1 MKTLRYFFK
10 RLIYRPYWRYLIAD
24 AVALL
29 LSVLIVL
36 AWFPLSTQVPFQ
48 KYSVFVLIFSLMW
61 LLFSYICHRYI
72 PVKYMKMGKDVRRM
86 LMASVLLFGG
96 MCGYMV
102 IMEGRHFSIWV
113 LLTIWGVMMAV
124 SVLFLIFKHAYR
136 YALDADDT
144 PIEAPKRA
152 PQTVLYAAHVISN
165 DDKRALRDSILEF
178 APEKALRY
186 VEKNVDLYSSN
197 TFTLRSTDLY
207 NIKKLPNYR
216 FDVLVNFMPLNQ
228 IRGVNKLF
236 TTVNDKLPDNG
247 IWICCYEPQSVTK
260 RNILNRYPPLV
271 GWIYYAA
278 FFCYKR
284 VLPKLFMTSRLYFD
298 ITEGKNRV
306 LSKAEVMGRLC
317 YCGFEILD
325 ERKKGDL
332 NYVVARRKFRPEIT
346 VRRLYGILVKLNRV
360 GKNGKLFKVYKFR
373 TMHPYSEFLQAYIYE
388 RYSLQ
393 EGGKFNH
400 DIRVTTLGR
409 LMRRYWVDELPML
422 INLIKGNMKLVG
434 VRPISQHYFSL
445 YSKELQEKRT
455 HHKPGLLPPFYADMP
470 KTLEEIE
477 ASEMRYLIMCEQ
489 RGTLTTDFIYFWKII
504 HTIVFKHAHS
514 N

>member
-1 MKTLRYFFK
+1 M
-10 RLIYRPYWRYLIAD
+10 PYLIAD
-24 AVALL
+24 IIVLVV
-29 LSVLIVL
+29 SVVVVL
-36 AWFPLSTQVPFQ
+36 AWFPLSTEVPFQ
-48 KYSVFVLIFSLMW
+48 KYSVYMCVFSAVW
-61 LLFSYICHRYI
+61 LLLSYLCRRYV
-72 PVKYMKMGKDVRRM
+72 PVKYMKMGKDVFR
-86 LMASVLLFGG
+86 LLFAAVGVFG
-96 MCGYMV
+96 TMCGYMWLY
-102 IMEGRHFSIWV
+102 EGRNFSVWV
-113 LLTIWGVMMAV
+113 LLTIWLAMLAA
-124 SVLFLIFKHAYR
+124 SLLFLVLKHAYR
-136 YALDADDT
+136 YALDQDDV
-144 PIEAPKRA
+144 PLVAPKRE
-152 PQTVLYAAHVISN
+152 PQTVLKAAEYLSE
-165 DDKRALRDSILEF
+165 DEKRALQESILEF
-178 APEKALRY
+178 APEKVLRY
-186 VEKNVDLYSSN
+186 VEKNVDLYSTN

-216 FDVLVNFMPLNQ
+216 FDAIVNFMPLNQ

-260 RNILNRYPPLV
+260 RNILNRFPLLI
-271 GWIYYAA
+271 GWLYYLA

-317 YCGFEILD
+317 YCGFEIVD

-332 NYVVARRKFRPEIT
+332 SYVVARRKFRPEIT
-346 VRRLYGILVKLNRV
+346 ARRLYGIFVKLNRV
-360 GKNGKLFKVYKFR
+360 GKNGKMFKVYKFR

-400 DIRVTTLGR
+400 DIRVTSLGR
-409 LMRRYWVDELPML
+409 FMRRCWMDELPML
-422 INLIKGNMKLVG
+422 FNLLKGDMKLVG
-434 VRPISQHYFSL
+434 VRPISKHYFSL
-445 YSKELQEKRT
+445 YSQELQEKRVRHT
-455 HHKPGLLPPFYADMP
+455 PGLLPPFYADMP

-477 ASEMRYLIMCEQ
+477 ASEMRYLTMCEEK
-489 RGTLTTDFIYFWKII
+489 GTLATDFVYFWKIFY
-504 HTIVFKHAHS
+504 TIVFKRARS

>member
-1 MKTLRYFFK
+1 MKI
-10 RLIYRPYWRYLIAD
+10 IYRPYWRYVIAD
-24 AVALL
+24 AIALL
-29 LSVLIVL
+29 VSVLIVL
-36 AWFPLSTQVPFQ
+36 AWFPLSTAVPFQ
-48 KYSVFVLIFSLMW
+48 KYSVFVLIFSTMW
-61 LLFSYICHRYI
+61 LLFGYICHRYV
-72 PVKYMKMGKDVRRM
+72 PVKYMKMGKDVRRL

-96 MCGYMV
+96 MSGYMAW
-102 IMEGRHFSIWV
+102 MEGRHFSIWV
-113 LLTIWGVMMAV
+113 LLTLWLAMMGV
-124 SVLFLIFKHAYR
+124 SIIFLIFKHAYR
-136 YALDADDT
+136 YALDADEQ
-144 PIEAPKRA
+144 PIEAPKRT
-152 PQTVLYAAHVISN
+152 PQGVLYPAQQISEN
-165 DDKRALRDSILEF
+165 DRQEMQEGILEF
-178 APEKALRY
+178 AEEKVLRY
-186 VEKNVDLYSSN
+186 VEKNINLYSTN

-207 NIKKLPNYR
+207 NIKKLPSYR
-216 FDVLVNFMPLNQ
+216 FDAIVNFMPLNQ

-260 RNILNRYPPLV
+260 RNILNRFPPV
-271 GWIYYAA
+271 IGWMYYIA

-284 VLPKLFMTSRLYFD
+284 VLPKMFMTSRLYFD

-317 YCGFEILD
+317 YCGFEIID

-346 VRRLYGILVKLNRV
+346 ARRLYGILVKLKRV

-400 DIRVTTLGR
+400 DIRVTSLGR
-409 LMRRYWVDELPML
+409 FMRRCWIDELPML
-422 INLIKGNMKLVG
+422 FNLLKGDMKLVG
-434 VRPISQHYFSL
+434 VRPISKHYFSL
-445 YSKELQEKRT
+445 YSQELQEKRVR
-455 HHKPGLLPPFYADMP
+455 HKPGLLPPFYADMP

-477 ASEMRYLIMCEQ
+477 ASEMRYLTMCEEK
-489 RGTLTTDFIYFWKII
+489 GTLVTDFVYFWRIVCTII
-504 HTIVFKHAHS
+504 FKRAHS
-514 N
+514 A

>member
-1 MKTLRYFFK
+1 M
-10 RLIYRPYWRYLIAD
+10 RLIYRPYWRYVIAD
-24 AVALL
+24 AIALL
-29 LSVLIVL
+29 VSVLIVL
-36 AWFPLSTQVPFQ
+36 AWFPLSTAVPFQ
-48 KYSVFVLIFSLMW
+48 KYSVFVVVFSVMW
-61 LLFSYICHRYI
+61 LLAGYACHRYV
-72 PVKYMKMGKDVRRM
+72 PVKYMKMGKDVRRL

-96 MCGYMV
+96 MCGYMAW
-102 IMEGRHFSIWV
+102 MEGRHFSIWV
-113 LLTIWGVMMAV
+113 LLTLWLTMMCV
-124 SVLFLIFKHAYR
+124 SVVFLVFKHAYR
-136 YALDADDT
+136 YALDPDDQA
-144 PIEAPKRA
+144 IEAPKRT
-152 PQTVLYAAHVISN
+152 PQAVLYPAEQLAES
-165 DDKRALRDSILEF
+165 DQKALQEGILDF
-178 APEKALRY
+178 AEEKVLRY
-186 VEKNVDLYSSN
+186 VEKNIELYSTN

-207 NIKKLPNYR
+207 NIKKLPSYR
-216 FDVLVNFMPLNQ
+216 YDAIVNFMPLNQ

-236 TTVNDKLPDNG
+236 TTVNNKLPDNG

-260 RNILNRYPPLV
+260 RNILNRFPPV
-271 GWIYYAA
+271 IGWMYYVA

-317 YCGFEILD
+317 YCGFEIID

-332 NYVVARRKFRPEIT
+332 NYVVARRKFRPELSA
-346 VRRLYGILVKLNRV
+346 RRLYGILVKLKRV

-409 LMRRYWVDELPML
+409 IMRKYWLDELPML
-422 INLIKGNMKLVG
+422 LNWIKGDMKLVG
-434 VRPISQHYFSL
+434 VRPISQHYYSL
-445 YSKELQEKRT
+445 YSKELQEQRT
-455 HHKPGLLPPFYADMP
+455 RHKPGLLPPFYADMP
-470 KTLEEIE
+470 KTLDEIQE
-477 ASEMRYLIMCEQ
+477 SEIRYLTMCEQ
-489 RGTLTTDFIYFWKII
+489 RGTLVTDFIYFWKIVG
-504 HTIVFKHAHS
+504 TIVLKKAHS

>member
-1 MKTLRYFFK
+1 MKLIK
-10 RLIYRPYWRYLIAD
+10 RLFYRPYWVYAIAD
-24 AVALL
+24 AIALV
-29 LSVLIVL
+29 LSVIMVL
-36 AWFPLSTQVPFQ
+36 AWFPLSTSVPFQ
-48 KYSVFVLIFSLMW
+48 KYSVFTTIFAVLW
-61 LLFSYICHRYI
+61 LLFSYLCHRYI
-72 PVKYMKMGKDVRRM
+72 PVKYMKMGKDIRR
-86 LMASVLLFGG
+86 LLVASIFLFAA
-96 MCGYMV
+96 MCGYMML
-102 IMEGRHFSIWV
+102 MEGRHFSIWV
-113 LLTIWGVMMAV
+113 LLTLWLVMMGV
-124 SVLFLIFKHAYR
+124 SLVFLVFKHAYR
-136 YALDADDT
+136 YALDADEELVI
-144 PIEAPKRA
+144 PPKRA
-152 PQTVLYAAHVISN
+152 PQSVIKPAEAISAE
-165 DDKRALRDSILEF
+165 DKQALRESILEF
-178 APEKALRY
+178 VPEKVLRY
-186 VEKNVDLYSSN
+186 IEKNVDLYSTN

-260 RNILNRYPPLV
+260 RNILNRFPPV
-271 GWIYYAA
+271 IGWLYYVA

-284 VLPKLFMTSRLYFD
+284 VLHKLFMTSRLYFD

-306 LSKAEVMGRLC
+306 LSKAEVLGRLC
-317 YCGFEILD
+317 YCGFEIID

-332 NYVVARRKFRPEIT
+332 NYVVARRKFSPEIT
-346 VRRLYGILVKLNRV
+346 QRRLYGILVKLNRV
-360 GKNGKLFKVYKFR
+360 GKNNRLFKFYKFR

-409 LMRRYWVDELPML
+409 LMRRCWIDELPML
-422 INLIKGNMKLVG
+422 INLIKGDMKLVG

-445 YSKELQEKRT
+445 YSKELQEKRVQ
-455 HHKPGLLPPFYADMP
+455 HKPGLLPPFYADMP

-477 ASEMRYLIMCEQ
+477 ASEMRYLTMCENK
-489 RGTLTTDFIYFWKII
+489 GTLLTDTVYFFKIL
-504 HTIVFKHAHS
+504 HTILLKRARSH
-514 N
+514 

>member
-1 MKTLRYFFK
+1 MK
-10 RLIYRPYWRYLIAD
+10 LIYRPYWRYIIAD
-24 AVALL
+24 AIALL
-29 LSVLIVL
+29 VSVLIVL
-36 AWFPLSTQVPFQ
+36 AWFPLSTAVPFQ
-48 KYSVFVLIFSLMW
+48 KYSVFVLIFSTMW
-61 LLFSYICHRYI
+61 LLSGYICHRYV
-72 PVKYMKMGKDVRRM
+72 PVKYMKMGKDIRRL

-96 MCGYMV
+96 MSGYMAW
-102 IMEGRHFSIWV
+102 MEGRHFSIWV
-113 LLTIWGVMMAV
+113 LLTLWLAMMGVSIV
-124 SVLFLIFKHAYR
+124 FLIFKHAYR
-136 YALDADDT
+136 YALDADEK
-144 PIEAPKRA
+144 PIEAPKRT
-152 PQTVLYAAHVISN
+152 PQGVLYPAQQISAN
-165 DDKRALRDSILEF
+165 DRKEMQEGILEF
-178 APEKALRY
+178 AEEKVLRY
-186 VEKNVDLYSSN
+186 VEKNIDLYSTN

-216 FDVLVNFMPLNQ
+216 FDAIVNFMPLNQ

-260 RNILNRYPPLV
+260 RNILNRFPPV
-271 GWIYYAA
+271 IGWMYYIV

-284 VLPKLFMTSRLYFD
+284 VLPKMFMTSRLYFD

-317 YCGFEILD
+317 YCGFEIID

-346 VRRLYGILVKLNRV
+346 ARRLYGILVKLKRV

-409 LMRRYWVDELPML
+409 IMRKYWMDELPML
-422 INLIKGNMKLVG
+422 LNWIKGDMKLVG
-434 VRPISQHYFSL
+434 VRPISQHYYSL
-445 YSKELQEKRT
+445 YSKELQEQRT
-455 HHKPGLLPPFYADMP
+455 RHKPGLLPPFYADMP
-470 KTLEEIE
+470 KTLDEIQD
-477 ASEMRYLIMCEQ
+477 SEIRYLTMCEQ
-489 RGTLTTDFIYFWKII
+489 RGTLVTDFIYFWKIVG
-504 HTIVFKHAHS
+504 TIVLKRARSH
-514 N
+514 